1 MVIMIAMAM
10 IEVDVDDTLE
20 CLAFV
25 LNTIIL
31 GSGILVLSCLA
42 NFSSTVLINYNL

>member
-10 IEVDVDDTLE
+10 IEVDVDDTFV
-20 CLAFV
+20 CLALV